1 MYVEYTKNSYRKYEI
16 TNVKTKKLYIV
27 FKIPIENQHRLDI
40 YHTIVL
46 LNLLLVSY
54 RPKMY

>member
-16 TNVKTKKLYIV
+16 TDVKTKKLYD
-27 FKIPIENQHRLDI
+27 FFEIPIENQHCLDI

-46 LNLLLVSY
+46 INLLLVSY